1 MHNLIFTSI
10 CLQFISVGTNNINLN
25 KRTMMKLAIVER
37 SGEYSNFSTFDPFVS
52 TKIFCRFGE
61 HAMNRMI
68 RWLEKNVDTS
78 SQIIDL
84 GCGNGV
90 MSLEMYDVGFKNVLG
105 VDYSSHAIDLAKK
118 LALENDIQDL
128 KFKVILSLTHTH

>member
-1 MHNLIFTSI
+1 MNLLYFVLHFSWDKQYQLEQKNYDEI
-10 CLQFISVGTNNINLN
+10 GD
-25 KRTMMKLAIVER
+25 R
-37 SGEYSNFSTFDPFVS
+37 GEVW
-52 TKIFCRFGE
+52 FGE
-61 HAMNRMI
+61 AAMNRMI

-78 SQIIDL
+78 SHIIDL

-105 VDYSSHAIDLAKK
+105 VDYSSHAIELAEK

-128 KFKVILSLTHTH
+128 QFKVILSHHIHILM

>member
-1 MHNLIFTSI
+1 
-10 CLQFISVGTNNINLN
+10 
-25 KRTMMKLAIVER
+25 
-37 SGEYSNFSTFDPFVS
+37 
-52 TKIFCRFGE
+52 
-61 HAMNRMI
+61 MNRMI

-105 VDYSSHAIDLAKK
+105 VDYSSHAIDLAEK

-128 KFKVILSLTHTH
+128 QFKVILSLTYTLKM

>member
-1 MHNLIFTSI
+1 
-10 CLQFISVGTNNINLN
+10 
-25 KRTMMKLAIVER
+25 
-37 SGEYSNFSTFDPFVS
+37 
-52 TKIFCRFGE
+52 
-61 HAMNRMI
+61 MNRMI

-128 KFKVILSLTHTH
+128 QFKVILSHIHIKNVTLDSKLLDIFFTF